1 MQQFPQIFP
10 WLELSTQF
18 VRKITFFVN
27 GQSKLEQNGTRALAL
42 EMLLAISEH
51 CEHLTECLKSE
62 MPVNL
67 LIRHLDNTNERVM
80 ISSISLIN
88 SVYGLAD
95 REERINIVKVF
106 ILNFFGNIF

>member
-51 CEHLTECLKSE
+51 W
-62 MPVNL
+62 
-67 LIRHLDNTNERVM
+67 
-80 ISSISLIN
+80 
-88 SVYGLAD
+88 
-95 REERINIVKVF
+95 
-106 ILNFFGNIF
+106 FGRYF